1 MCRENFKDIICCH
14 NENVHSSDDDM
25 FDEQDNSD
33 TFTSK
38 IAITFLVTVILM
50 YLSFFIWFGIYGIYV
65 HMKSI

>member
-14 NENVHSSDDDM
+14 NENVHSSDDDT